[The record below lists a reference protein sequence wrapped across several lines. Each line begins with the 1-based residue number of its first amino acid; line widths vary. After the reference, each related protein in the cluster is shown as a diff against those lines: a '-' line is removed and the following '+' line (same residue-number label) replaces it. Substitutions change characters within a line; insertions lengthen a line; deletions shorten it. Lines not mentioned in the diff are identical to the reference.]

1 VFVYYIVIHKEFVL
15 VYFDD
20 LIWDDWNEDHIAQHR
35 VGGTEAIEAVG
46 EAAFMTRGR
55 GETYQLVGQT
65 HAGRYLFVALARRI
79 GHVYYVVSARDATR
93 GEQRTYR
100 RH

>member
-1 VFVYYIVIHKEFVL
+1 VLVYYIVIHEEFVL

-20 LIWDDWNEDHIAQHR
+20 LIWDDWNEDHIARHR
-35 VGGTEAIEAVG
+35 VGSTEAIEAVD

-65 HAGRYLFVALARRI
+65 RAGRYLYVVLARRI

>member
-1 VFVYYIVIHKEFVL
+1 M

-20 LIWDDWNEDHIAQHR
+20 LIWDDWNEDHIARHR
-35 VGGTEAIEAVG
+35 VGITEATEAVK

-55 GETYQLVGQT
+55 DDTYQLVGQT
-65 HAGRYLFVALARRI
+65 ASGRYLFVVLAPRGAR
-79 GHVYYVVSARDATR
+79 VYYVVSAREATH
-93 GEQRTYR
+93 GEQRTYL